1 MIKRTFNKRN
11 IKWIVGSGLVAC
23 VAFWYSVGI
32 FVSRGERPLADG
44 TSPYVIVLGAGVK
57 GEKPSQILHNRIQA
71 VPRHMGN
78 NTLMS
83 ALS

>member
-11 IKWIVGSGLVAC
+11 IKWMVGGGLVAC

-32 FVSRGERPLADG
+32 FVNKGERPLADG

-57 GEKPSQILHNRIQA
+57 GENLRKSYIIGFRQLL
-71 VPRHMGN
+71 HMGN
-78 NTLMS
+78 NIQKS
-83 ALS
+83 ASS